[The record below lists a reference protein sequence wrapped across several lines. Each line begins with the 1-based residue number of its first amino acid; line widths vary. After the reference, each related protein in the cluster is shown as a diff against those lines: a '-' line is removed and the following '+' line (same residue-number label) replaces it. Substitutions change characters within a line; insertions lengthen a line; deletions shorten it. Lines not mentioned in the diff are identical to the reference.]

1 VAQFSFW
8 GNYLPRMYPTHLRG
22 TGESFAANIG
32 GRMIGTS
39 AALLTTQLA
48 NVIPGATP
56 FTKLAY
62 AASAVALL
70 VYAVGF
76 GASFW
81 LPEPR
86 QDRLPE

>member
-1 VAQFSFW
+1 
-8 GNYLPRMYPTHLRG
+8 MYPTHLRG

-48 NVIPGATP
+48 NVMPGGTS

-62 AASAVALL
+62 SAAAVALL

-76 GASFW
+76 LSSFW
-81 LPEPR
+81 LPEPLE
-86 QDRLPE
+86 DKLPE